1 MIKTKSPRIGDT
13 VLIAM
18 FVLSAAPSDDEVNPL
33 DTVQLRFSMTYGFT
47 EIFMWGFERVC
58 HETLP
63 WLISVSLDANAR
75 RCRHVIAVRGH
86 RC

>member
-1 MIKTKSPRIGDT
+1 MEDN
-13 VLIAM
+13 
-18 FVLSAAPSDDEVNPL
+18 EVNGPIAI
-33 DTVQLRFSMTYGFT
+33 QLL
-47 EIFMWGFERVC
+47 RVC
-58 HETLP
+58 HDTLP